1 MLTSKDSAVL
11 NALFDA
17 EISLNRS
24 VPVAGHK
31 VEAAST
37 PPTQQWQQQRI
48 LEAVRLLNEIAP
60 SPDAVRRSIG
70 IFDKIIDNDST
81 CASAYVNRAQ
91 AMQLLPLSTECL
103 SQTFQDLSKAIELS
117 EPKHKLDKVT
127 SENARVLAS
136 AHTHRGSLLLRA
148 SVTPSIL
155 ELLTNA
161 SPHYQDIPPAELEQ
175 LASKEFTIAGRYGS
189 QFAQS
194 LAVKT
199 NPYAKLCGSI
209 VREALQK
216 EISEHSTLAR

>member
-17 EISLNRS
+17 EISLNRP
-24 VPVAGHK
+24 VPMAGHEF
-31 VEAAST
+31 VAAST
-37 PPTQQWQQQRI
+37 PATQQWQQQQI
-48 LEAVRLLNEIAP
+48 LEAVHLLNEIAP
-60 SPDAVRRSIG
+60 SPDAVRCSIG
-70 IFDKIIDNDST
+70 IFDKIIDNDPT
-81 CASAYVNRAQ
+81 CASAFVNRAQ

-117 EPKHKLDKVT
+117 EPKHKLDEVT
-127 SENARVLAS
+127 SGNARVLAS

-155 ELLTNA
+155 ELLRNA
-161 SPHYQDIPPAELEQ
+161 SPYYHDIPPAELEQ
-175 LASKEFTIAGRYGS
+175 LASKDYTIAGRYGS

-199 NPYAKLCGSI
+199 NPYAKLCGNI

-216 EISEHSTLAR
+216 EIREYSTLAR